1 MQCRQAHGLCFNCDE
16 KFTAGHKCSK
26 AQLLILENGAAPG
39 ETVEENNEEIIQEAD
54 QEETIDPKITF
65 YTLTGWAAPQTMR
78 MMAKI
83 GPYEIVVLMDS
94 ESTHNFI
101 STCLA
106 NLLQL
111 PIKPRQRS

>member
-1 MQCRQAHGLCFNCDE
+1 ME
-16 KFTAGHKCSK
+16 SK
-26 AQLLILENGAAPG
+26 SALG
-39 ETVEENNEEIIQEAD
+39 ETVEEINEEIILEAD